1 MIRLIKSHGTALLLL
16 AALTACSEPTAP
28 VVDTGLTGEWQGTM
42 VDYRDETLNRTV
54 WLSLQQNG
62 DVITG
67 NAVSQMFAVSGS
79 AATVDGRVQPGGTV
93 TLTIRAVHLGGC
105 YDIEATLVESG
116 DGLIGDY
123 IPTEIRGGCGRVALG
138 RRPAFEVWP
147 Q

>member
-1 MIRLIKSHGTALLLL
+1 MIRFIKTYGTALLLL
-16 AALTACSEPTAP
+16 AAPSACSEPTAP
-28 VVDTGLTGEWQGTM
+28 LVDTGLTGEWQGTI
-42 VDYRDETLNRTV
+42 VDYRDETLNRNV

-67 NAVSQMFAVSGS
+67 DAVSQMFAVSGS

-105 YDIEATLVESG
+105 YDIEVTLVESG
-116 DGLIGDY
+116 AGLIGDY
-123 IPTEIRGGCGRVALG
+123 VPTEIRGGCGRVALG